1 MQRFC
6 KPQSSAQAREEA
18 PLFMGK
24 SYKQGKN
31 REKFQKEIRKK
42 EKKLKQ
48 RLSDE
53 VERSL
58 DYRDR

>member
-1 MQRFC
+1 
-6 KPQSSAQAREEA
+6 
-18 PLFMGK
+18 MGK

-53 VERSL
+53 I
-58 DYRDR
+58 DFKDR